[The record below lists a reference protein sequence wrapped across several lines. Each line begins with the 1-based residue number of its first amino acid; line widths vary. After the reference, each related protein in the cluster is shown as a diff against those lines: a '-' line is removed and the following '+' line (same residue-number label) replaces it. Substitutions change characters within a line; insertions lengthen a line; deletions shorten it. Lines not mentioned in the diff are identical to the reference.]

1 MCQCKISY
9 LISIHVIYTQSHG
22 RVLTRRIRQR
32 RPTAMPSRGR
42 LSVHDEQYYSFRTR
56 ILHPGKAQRELPAV
70 IKHYTYIG
78 DTTRTGV
85 DTHTPVI
92 AIRYSSTTSSYAHY
106 TTLRVEYTLVRY
118 DFIARTIRCAT
129 AVRLLPHHVYGWSS
143 VQRLVDL
150 KLPYDRLYPL
160 LLCVA
165 RSWVAHLFYLR
176 NTVLFIE
183 ISPPV

>member
-1 MCQCKISY
+1 M
-9 LISIHVIYTQSHG
+9 
-22 RVLTRRIRQR
+22 LTRRTRQR

-78 DTTRTGV
+78 DTPRTGV
-85 DTHTPVI
+85 DTHTPDI

-106 TTLRVEYTLVRY
+106 TTPRVKYILVRY
-118 DFIARTIRCAT
+118 DFIARTIHCAT

-165 RSWVAHLFYLR
+165 
-176 NTVLFIE
+176 
-183 ISPPV
+183 

>member
-1 MCQCKISY
+1 MHYETVNANLLPPQYPRHLHAITWAGAHATHKAAQTYRDAVEGPSLRPRRTVL
-9 LISIHVIYTQSHG
+9 LISHTHI
-22 RVLTRRIRQR
+22 
-32 RPTAMPSRGR
+32 A
-42 LSVHDEQYYSFRTR
+42 
-56 ILHPGKAQRELPAV
+56 PGKSAARTPCNHQALPR
-70 IKHYTYIG
+70 YTFIG
-78 DTTRTGV
+78 DTGV

-106 TTLRVEYTLVRY
+106 TTLRVEYTLVRG
-118 DFIARTIRCAT
+118 DSIAHTIGCAT

-165 RSWVAHLFYLR
+165 RSWVAHLFSLR
-176 NTVLFIE
+176 TIQYCL
-183 ISPPV
+183 

>member
-1 MCQCKISY
+1 MQNLLPHQYPRHLHAITWAGAHATHKAAQTYRDAVEGPSLRPRRTVL
-9 LISIHVIYTQSHG
+9 LISHTHI
-22 RVLTRRIRQR
+22 
-32 RPTAMPSRGR
+32 A
-42 LSVHDEQYYSFRTR
+42 
-56 ILHPGKAQRELPAV
+56 PGKSTARTFCGHQALHV
-70 IKHYTYIG
+70 LYIG
-78 DTTRTGV
+78 DTPHTGV
-85 DTHTPVI
+85 DTHTPDL

-106 TTLRVEYTLVRY
+106 TTLRVKYTLVRY
-118 DFIARTIRCAT
+118 GFIAHTIGCAT
-129 AVRLLPHHVYGWSS
+129 AVRLLPHRVYGWSS